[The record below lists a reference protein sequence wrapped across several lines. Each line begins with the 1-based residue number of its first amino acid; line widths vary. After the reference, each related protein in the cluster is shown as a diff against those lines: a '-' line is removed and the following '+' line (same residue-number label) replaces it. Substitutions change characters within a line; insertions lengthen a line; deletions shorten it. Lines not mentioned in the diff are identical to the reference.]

1 MSKSAVDN
9 ASITGFVID
18 ILNGTWNWLTKNLFI
33 DRDIND
39 IKDPK
44 NDKPNNIFKIF
55 QPRKNFDIARMW
67 FSENSDPRYSG
78 ALNQGMW
85 KIFSQKKIITR

>member
-1 MSKSAVDN
+1 MLSGS
-9 ASITGFVID
+9 
-18 ILNGTWNWLTKNLFI
+18 WNWLTKNLFI

-55 QPRKNFDIARMW
+55 QPRKNFDISRMW
-67 FSENSDPRYSG
+67 FSENSGPRYSG
-78 ALNQGMW
+78 ALNQGIW
-85 KIFSQKKIITR
+85 KIFPQKKIITR